1 MTDHPKREP
10 PRPPP
15 TGESP
20 PPAGDRSVAD
30 GRLDHSV
37 ELSEFMEQLGYIMR
51 LQRRLK
57 GKPADAPKQG
67 EDDARPEPNAPA
79 GSGWWVWLLLAGIG
93 VVLVATWLAPSRGAD
108 RLPDAATGRWI
119 TDDPRYV
126 EREFALDSLSV
137 VFYTG
142 GGPADFTRHSI
153 VGTSVHTEN
162 GKERVSIDYLVGDNT
177 MTLGFSIEPGPE
189 PIIRFMNQPDIA
201 WKRGFWPG
209 R

>member
-1 MTDHPKREP
+1 MTDHSKREP
-10 PRPPP
+10 QPPP
-15 TGESP
+15 EGQSLSPTGS
-20 PPAGDRSVAD
+20 RSVAD

-51 LQRRLK
+51 LQRRGK
-57 GKPADAPKQG
+57 GKPADVPKDG
-67 EDDARPEPNAPA
+67 GGDARPAPKPS
-79 GSGWWVWLLLAGIG
+79 SGATRWVWLLLAGIG
-93 VVLVATWLAPSRGAD
+93 VVLATVWLAPSRGTD
-108 RLPDAATGRWI
+108 RLPDSATGRWI

-142 GGPADFTRHSI
+142 GGPADYTRHSI
-153 VGTSVHTEN
+153 VGTRVHTED
-162 GKERVSIDYLVGDNT
+162 GKEQVSVDYLVGDGT
-177 MTLGFSIEPGPE
+177 MTLAFWIEPGRE
-189 PIIRFMNQPDIA
+189 PTIRFMNQPEIV